1 MFYFLTMYHS
11 IFFNYIIIFFTYI
24 CIYYANAI
32 ITKFYISYYDKIIY
46 GFDPNIMK
54 YKTITFSNIFIRHHH
69 INKKVLYTDIFIFVT
84 YNTFLICILL
94 KILCSDCNAN
104 FFFALTHSAMHR

>member
-54 YKTITFSNIFIRHHH
+54 YKTITFNNIFIRHHH

-84 YNTFLICILL
+84 YNTFSYLYSFKNSLL
-94 KILCSDCNAN
+94 RLQCKSFLCPYS
-104 FFFALTHSAMHR
+104 